1 MGNMSQKIQNCSTT
15 GTRARAMVRA
25 RGGWAKSVS
34 SDSGPTSCLGRGRCS
49 GRTVEWGEEE
59 EEAAVVRLG
68 SRDDPGAEEEDFEPG
83 PIVSGLEGELAIR
96 TDQTLEILSLS

>member
-1 MGNMSQKIQNCSTT
+1 MSQKNKNCSTA

-34 SDSGPTSCLGRGRCS
+34 SDSGPTSCLGRGRCA
-49 GRTVEWGEEE
+49 GRTVEE
-59 EEAAVVRLG
+59 EEAVAVRLG
-68 SRDDPGAEEEDFEPG
+68 IRDGPGPEEEDFEPG
-83 PIVSGLEGELAIR
+83 PIASSLEGALARR